1 MRKILIELAV
11 LVLALLMFFAVGW
24 YLGGNWTQSN
34 WDRAKLAQ
42 IEVDAA
48 ANARYRAMESSLNQK
63 IIEAQ
68 NAATLR
74 NQKLQVAAAS
84 AGAVAVSLRDE
95 IATLRRSLPG
105 LADDAV
111 RQRADAVAAVLA
123 DCTDS
128 YAGMAAAADRHAS
141 DVKTL
146 MEAWP
151 K

>member
-1 MRKILIELAV
+1 MTSSIKLAASV
-11 LVLALLMFFAVGW
+11 ALLAALFAGGW
-24 YLGGNWTQSN
+24 YSGAGRVQGRW
-34 WDRAKLAQ
+34 
-42 IEVDAA
+42 DAA
-48 ANARYRAMESSLNQK
+48 KVEKAEADAEANRANRVIESKRNAN

-74 NQKLQVAAAS
+74 NKTLQVAVTN

-95 IATLRRSLPG
+95 IATIRRSLPG
-105 LADDAV
+105 LAADAA

-123 DCTDS
+123 DCS
-128 YAGMAAAADRHAS
+128 REYAGMAATADRHAS

-146 MEAWP
+146 MDAWP